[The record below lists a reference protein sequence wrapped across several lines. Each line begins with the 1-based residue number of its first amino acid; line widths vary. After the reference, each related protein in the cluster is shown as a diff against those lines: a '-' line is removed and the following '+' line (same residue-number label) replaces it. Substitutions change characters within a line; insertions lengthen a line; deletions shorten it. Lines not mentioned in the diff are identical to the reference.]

1 MKKNKE
7 MKSPNY
13 YLEEEK
19 NYNPYIAEYFSYEP
33 IEIEIR
39 EARFKKGDII
49 FSSELSGWCM
59 FEEYIDMSNK
69 DAYVSTGNEEGEL
82 VLLEVDTIKL
92 FSTKE
97 EYEYELKRR
106 EIFIF

>member
-33 IEIEIR
+33 IEIR
-39 EARFKKGDII
+39 EAQFKKED
-49 FSSELSGWCM
+49 
-59 FEEYIDMSNK
+59 
-69 DAYVSTGNEEGEL
+69 
-82 VLLEVDTIKL
+82 
-92 FSTKE
+92 
-97 EYEYELKRR
+97 YEYDLERR
-106 EIFIF
+106 EFFIF